1 MSTSSSSYKPIT
13 RSIEIDKQISIGKAD
28 AMVIIGIGLII
39 LLFVVSYEYVWD
51 YLTHLFDSSDSPAD
65 PSPSEPVPKPSP
77 AEPSPA
83 EPSPAEPSPAEP
95 SPAEPSPAE
104 PSPAEP
110 SPAEPSPVDQ
120 TIPNAEAEG
129 YQNQE
134 PQIKNTYRW
143 IAGRPDVNETQDMVL
158 LPGYQQ

>member
-1 MSTSSSSYKPIT
+1 MSISSSYYKPIT
-13 RSIEIDKQISIGKAD
+13 RSLEIDKQISIGKAD
-28 AMVIIGIGLII
+28 AMVIVGIGLIV

-51 YLTHLFDSSDSPAD
+51 YLIHLFDSSDSPAD
-65 PSPSEPVPKPSP
+65 PSPSEPVPK
-77 AEPSPA
+77 
-83 EPSPAEPSPAEP
+83 
-95 SPAEPSPAE
+95 PSPAE